1 MVREQLKAMSI
12 AALRARD
19 KETRAR
25 LSGVLAEFLSV
36 EKSGSFDG
44 WTEEKERELVG
55 RYAKKLK
62 GSMKELE
69 GTELGASYAAEVA
82 LLEPFGPQLLDE
94 AATRALLEPL
104 VGQVSGVGPLMGRVM
119 KTHKGKVDP
128 GLVRRLAQELGII

>member
-25 LSGVLAEFLSV
+25 LSGVLAEFLSL
-36 EKSGSFDG
+36 EKSGKFDG
-44 WTEEKERELVG
+44 WTEAKEREVVG
-55 RYAKKLK
+55 KYAKRLNSSLK
-62 GSMKELE
+62 DLA
-69 GTELGASYAAEVA
+69 GTDLGASYAAEVA
-82 LLEPFGPQLLDE
+82 LLEPFGPQLMDA

-104 VGQVSGVGPLMGRVM
+104 VGQVQGVGPLMGRVM

-128 GLVRRLAQELGII
+128 GLVRQIAKELGII